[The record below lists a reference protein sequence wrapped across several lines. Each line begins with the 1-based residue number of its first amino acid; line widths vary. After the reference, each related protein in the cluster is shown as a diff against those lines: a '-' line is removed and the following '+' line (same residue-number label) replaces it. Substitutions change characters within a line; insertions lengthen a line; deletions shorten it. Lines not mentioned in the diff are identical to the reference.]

1 MKSEKKRKQWAE
13 QAGRQASRVHVGPGQ
28 GSSERRADGDGGGA
42 EWEEDYPTK
51 LGRERMSERRKVR
64 THSCLRV

>member
-1 MKSEKKRKQWAE
+1 MGRASR
-13 QAGRQASRVHVGPGQ
+13 QAGKQSTRRAGQ
-28 GSSERRADGDGGGA
+28 GSSERRADGGDGGA